1 MFEIEVDD
9 EYIHKINYIS
19 EENFF
24 KETDNFCEK
33 LKQKT
38 ITEEDWNLYYRYKVK
53 EWEYEEEYRIIEN
66 GKEYFNNFNLTGIIL
81 GRDYLKNG
89 IYELL
94 LLKEILKFNDEIK
107 LEKLVINIWKKEIIK
122 LSLEEVLIEIEKRII
137 NILR

>member
-1 MFEIEVDD
+1 M
-9 EYIHKINYIS
+9 YAGS
-19 EENFF
+19 G
-24 KETDNFCEK
+24 TSS
-33 LKQKT
+33 
-38 ITEEDWNLYYRYKVK
+38 YRTQFL
-53 EWEYEEEYRIIEN
+53 
-66 GKEYFNNFNLTGIIL
+66 EYFNNFNLTGIIL